1 VQEPTRER
9 CFWMTEEEAMSLLD
23 IAVLSPVELSPA
35 QRAALGK
42 LSEFC
47 RQFLRVDTGT
57 PSSPPLSRL
66 HVADAPALR
75 AA

>member
-1 VQEPTRER
+1 MQETRRER
-9 CFWMTEEEAMSLLD
+9 CLWMTEEEAMGLLD
-23 IAVLSPVELSPA
+23 IAIMCPGEMTPA

-47 RQFLRVDTGT
+47 RQFLREEDPAA
-57 PSSPPLSRL
+57 PSLTLVNLP
-66 HVADAPALR
+66 DAPAFR